1 MLLRRPTPPW
11 LSSVCLLLTM
21 SALGEEG
28 SEASTNTPMGMVISN
43 PELAVVGGGKRTP
56 QGPEAANVFVFF
68 RPDKD
73 ASVATLKGLAPCE
86 KRTAGKSVRW
96 TGIVSDKYSAEQV
109 KAAQAETGVAMPILV
124 DAGDA
129 LYVEL
134 GIAQLPAVAI
144 TDKDHR
150 LVQFQPF
157 TKLNFCELVDGRV
170 RLVIKEI
177 TEADFEKIQN
187 PASTKIGGE
196 ASVAGRHVKMA
207 EAYLKAGSPDKAV
220 EQAKIGIE
228 KAPELAA
235 AHAMLGSALAAA
247 GDCKAARA
255 AFDQALKLDPADARA
270 VEGKKGC
277 EGK

>member
-1 MLLRRPTPPW
+1 MHRRRPLPCWTSPAF
-11 LSSVCLLLTM
+11 LLLAL
-21 SALGEEG
+21 SAVGEVGGEP
-28 SEASTNTPMGMVISN
+28 STNTPMGAVVSN
-43 PELAVVGGGKRTP
+43 PELAAAAGGKRTP
-56 QGPEAANVFVFF
+56 QGAEAANVLVFF
-68 RPDKD
+68 RPDKES
-73 ASVATLKGLAPCE
+73 SVQTLKGLAPCE

-96 TGIVSDKYSAEQV
+96 TGIVSDKYPLDQV
-109 KAAQAETGVAMPILV
+109 KAAQAETGVQMPILV

-144 TDKDHR
+144 TDRAHK

-187 PASTKIGGE
+187 PASTRIGGD

-207 EAYLKAGSPDKAV
+207 EAYLKAAAPDKAV
-220 EQAKIGIE
+220 DQARIGVE

-235 AHAMLGSALAAA
+235 AHAMLGSALAAS
-247 GDCKAARA
+247 GDCKGARA

-270 VEGKKGC
+270 LEGKKGC

>member
-1 MLLRRPTPPW
+1 MHRRRPLPCWISPAF
-11 LSSVCLLLTM
+11 LLLAL
-21 SALGEEG
+21 SALGEVG
-28 SEASTNTPMGMVISN
+28 GEASTNTPMGALVSN
-43 PELAVVGGGKRTP
+43 PELATVAGGKRPP
-56 QGPEAANVFVFF
+56 QGPEAANVLVFF

-73 ASVATLKGLAPCE
+73 SSIATLKGLAPCE
-86 KRTAGKSVRW
+86 QRTSGKSVRW
-96 TGIVSDKYSAEQV
+96 TGIVSDKYPLDQV

-144 TDKDHR
+144 TDKAHK

-187 PASTKIGGE
+187 PTITRIGGD

-220 EQAKIGIE
+220 EQARIGVE

-235 AHAMLGSALAAA
+235 AHAMLGSALAAS
-247 GDCKAARA
+247 GDCKGART
-255 AFDQALKLDPADARA
+255 AFDQALKLDPAEARA
-270 VEGKKGC
+270 LEGKKGC

>member
-1 MLLRRPTPPW
+1 MLRRRSAACWIT
-11 LSSVCLLLTM
+11 SFCLALTL

-28 SEASTNTPMGMVISN
+28 SEASANTPMGAVISN
-43 PELAVVGGGKRTP
+43 PELATTGGGKRAP
-56 QGPEAANVFVFF
+56 QGAEAANVLVFF

-96 TGIVSDKYSAEQV
+96 TAIVSDKYPAEQV
-109 KAAQAETGVAMPILV
+109 KAAQLESGIAMPILV

-144 TDKDHR
+144 TDKDHK
-150 LVQFQPF
+150 LVHFQPF

-177 TEADFEKIQN
+177 TDADFEKIQN
-187 PASTKIGGE
+187 PSSTKIGGE

-235 AHAMLGSALAAA
+235 AHAMLGSALAAS
-247 GDCKAARA
+247 GDCKAAKA
-255 AFDQALKLDPADARA
+255 AFEQALKLDPADARA
-270 VEGKKGC
+270 VDGKKGC

>member
-1 MLLRRPTPPW
+1 MLLHQRTTFCIP
-11 LSSVCLLLTM
+11 SVCLLLAL

-28 SEASTNTPMGMVISN
+28 SEASANTPMGAVISN
-43 PELAVVGGGKRTP
+43 PELAAVGGGKRTP
-56 QGPEAANVFVFF
+56 QGPEAANVLVFF

-109 KAAQAETGVAMPILV
+109 KAVQAETGVAMPILV

-157 TKLNFCELVDGRV
+157 TKLNFCELVDGRI

>member
-1 MLLRRPTPPW
+1 MLRRRPNALCIP
-11 LSSVCLLLTM
+11 SVFLLMAL
-21 SALGEEG
+21 SALAEEG
-28 SEASTNTPMGMVISN
+28 TEASTNTPMGAVISN
-43 PELAVVGGGKRTP
+43 PELAVAGGGKRTP
-56 QGPEAANVFVFF
+56 QGPEAANVLVFF

-73 ASVATLKGLAPCE
+73 VSLATLKGLAPCE
-86 KRTAGKSVRW
+86 QRSKGKSVRW
-96 TGIVSDKYSAEQV
+96 TGIVSDKFSAEQV
-109 KAAQAETGVAMPILV
+109 KSAQAESGVAMPILV

-144 TDKDHR
+144 TDKDHK

-177 TEADFEKIQN
+177 NDADFEKIQN

-207 EAYLKAGSPDKAV
+207 EAFLKSGSPDKALD
-220 EQAKIGIE
+220 QARIGVE
-228 KAPELAA
+228 KAPGLAA
-235 AHAMLGSALAAA
+235 AHAMLGSALAAT
-247 GDCKAARA
+247 GDCKGARA
-255 AFDQALKLDPADARA
+255 SFDQALKLDPADARA
-270 VEGKKGC
+270 VEGKKAC